1 MQLNNILPKI
11 QANVAGAADALML
24 DLEGFV
30 SETNACNVFVVK
42 HGVVLT
48 PEATSCLPGI
58 TRATVISLCRSEL
71 DLVCEERRISLAEA
85 HCADEVFTTGTMGEL
100 SPVVE
105 IDGRCIGDGRPGP
118 VTARIASAY
127 RRLTETEGTPLP

>member
-1 MQLNNILPKI
+1 
-11 QANVAGAADALML
+11 ML
-24 DLEGFV
+24 DLEGFL
-30 SETNACNVFVVK
+30 SETNACNVFIVK
-42 HGVVLT
+42 YGVVLT

-58 TRATVISLCRSEL
+58 TRATVISLCRNSQLGL
-71 DLVCEERRISLAEA
+71 DLVCEERRVSLAEA

-127 RRLTETEGTPLP
+127 RRLTETEGTPIP